1 MSTKPVTSISKPV
14 RFVQKALVL
23 NLGLNLLV
31 GVAVTVGLLAL
42 PVAVQAED
50 ALPWQKPWEARGD
63 TRPAANRPPAAT
75 STQMAPAQVAQP
87 NRLGGDTGDDDQ
99 RPPYGNNQA
108 GNGQQSGGSPGYGS
122 SPSYGTSPSYGNSGG
137 NAGGNSNGGYNP
149 PAAPGYGQQAQ
160 GYGAP
165 TQPGYDAPAA
175 QGGYGAPAQGGYGA
189 PAQGGYGAPAQGG
202 YGAPAQGGYGA
213 PAQGGYGAPAGRG
226 NDAYQAPR
234 STGGSGDGY
243 GAPYSAPAQ
252 QGQGGYEPEPGYGTP
267 PRSGPRHADQQ
278 APSRGGSGYYSQ
290 NEITTAGHGFFGS
303 VTRGLASA
311 IEYTFQKAGRPNGY
325 ILGEDGGGAF
335 IAGLRYGEGTLST
348 KDAGQHKVYWQGPS
362 LGYDI
367 GGEGSK
373 TMVLVYNMRDVEEL
387 FNRYGGIEGSAYAIG
402 GVSIQFQKY
411 GDVSLALIRSGV
423 GLRLGANVGYL
434 KYSRKPTWN
443 PF

>member
-1 MSTKPVTSISKPV
+1 MSTKPVTSTSTPA
-14 RFVQKALVL
+14 RFVPTALVL
-23 NLGLNLLV
+23 NLVV
-31 GVAVTVGLLAL
+31 GAAVTIGLLAL

-50 ALPWQKPWEARGD
+50 TLPWQKPWEARGAAP
-63 TRPAANRPPAAT
+63 RAPAAVPAGP
-75 STQMAPAQVAQP
+75 MAPAQVAQP
-87 NRLGGDTGDDDQ
+87 NRLGGNTEDDAQ
-99 RPPYGNNQA
+99 RPQYGNNQP
-108 GNGQQSGGSPGYGS
+108 GGQQTGSQGYGS
-122 SPSYGTSPSYGNSGG
+122 SPSYGTSPSYGSGPSYG
-137 NAGGNSNGGYNP
+137 SAGGNPTGGYNP
-149 PAAPGYGQQAQ
+149 PSTSGYGQQAQ

-165 TQPGYDAPAA
+165 AQQGYDAPAA
-175 QGGYGAPAQGGYGA
+175 QGGYGT
-189 PAQGGYGAPAQGG
+189 
-202 YGAPAQGGYGA
+202 

-243 GAPYSAPAQ
+243 GAPYSPPAQ
-252 QGQGGYEPEPGYGTP
+252 QGQGGYEPESGYGA
-267 PRSGPRHADQQ
+267 PRSSGPRHADHQ
-278 APSRGGSGYYSQ
+278 PPGRTGGGYYSQ

-335 IAGLRYGEGTLST
+335 IAGLRYGEGNLFT

-362 LGYDI
+362 LGYDV

-402 GVSIQFQKY
+402 GVSIQFQKH

-423 GLRLGANVGYL
+423 GLRLGANVSYL